1 MEFDYNR
8 DLSYQV
14 YIPMTQQPSVE
25 EELALAD
32 ENVQV
37 VVEEEENRSHPLI
50 QPERVIASQQSQRVR
65 MQKYHL
71 DQEQINRQARP
82 LTVDE
87 SGVRRRD
94 FLEPLQEE
102 PEGMEDVDEDLY
114 NRLDSSPQMETR
126 SYRADSIRAGSQ
138 PNVLLMNSF

>member
-71 DQEQINRQARP
+71 D
-82 LTVDE
+82 
-87 SGVRRRD
+87 
-94 FLEPLQEE
+94 
-102 PEGMEDVDEDLY
+102 
-114 NRLDSSPQMETR
+114 
-126 SYRADSIRAGSQ
+126 
-138 PNVLLMNSF
+138 